1 MMACCGRIDLTRN
14 TILPPEWVSVLS
26 TAVRYHKQLH
36 VSLQGDR
43 IIVNTPLAGKG
54 RVRPAAFFLGL
65 LLLCA
70 STLMYEIALTRLLS
84 VVSWYYLAF
93 VSISM
98 AMFGMTA
105 GALAVQFRPDLFTD
119 DLIPRRLVQS
129 ALAMAI
135 SLPLSLMTMLA
146 VPLYTSFAA
155 QTVYNFLLFSAIIS
169 VPFFFSGIAV
179 CLSLTRMPFPDG
191 PHLFCRPD
199 GRGGRV
205 HRLRSATRSARR
217 AECDLHDLGAAVR
230 RAAALYSAYSRESR
244 RARTAGFCALAM
256 VVLSLLNASTFHG
269 IQPGWSKGKIDSRTD
284 ILAERWNPIS
294 RVRAAQPASGGP
306 DDVGPQPQ
314 TAAVH
319 ASRGYRADHR

>member
-1 MMACCGRIDLTRN
+1 M
-14 TILPPEWVSVLS
+14 
-26 TAVRYHKQLH
+26 
-36 VSLQGDR
+36 
-43 IIVNTPLAGKG
+43 NTPLAGMG
-54 RVRPAAFFLGL
+54 RLRPSTFFLGL

-105 GALAVQFRPDLFTD
+105 GALAVQFRPDLFTA
-119 DLIPRRLVQS
+119 DLIPKRLVQS

-179 CLSLTRMPFPDG
+179 CLSLTRMPFPM
-191 PHLFCRPD
+191 
-199 GRGGRV
+199 GRIYF
-205 HRLRSATRSARR
+205 A
-217 AECDLHDLGAAVR
+217 DLMGAALGCIGSVILLGLLDAPSAIFMISALLFSSSALYAAYAGESR
-230 RAAALYSAYSRESR
+230 PTKTAALLYPGHGGAVFTQCIDLPRNPAELGEGQGQTRGRTSWPNVGIRFPEFAHSIRHRDR
-244 RARTAGFCALAM
+244 R
-256 VVLSLLNASTFHG
+256 
-269 IQPGWSKGKIDSRTD
+269 
-284 ILAERWNPIS
+284 
-294 RVRAAQPASGGP
+294 
-306 DDVGPQPQ
+306 
-314 TAAVH
+314 
-319 ASRGYRADHR
+319 

>member
-1 MMACCGRIDLTRN
+1 M
-14 TILPPEWVSVLS
+14 E
-26 TAVRYHKQLH
+26 
-36 VSLQGDR
+36 
-43 IIVNTPLAGKG
+43 TPLAGKG

-119 DLIPRRLVQS
+119 DVIPRRLAQS

-155 QTVYNFLLFSAIIS
+155 QTAYNFLLFSAIIS

-179 CLSLTRMPFPDG
+179 CLSLTRMPFPM
-191 PHLFCRPD
+191 
-199 GRGGRV
+199 GRIYF
-205 HRLRSATRSARR
+205 A
-217 AECDLHDLGAAVR
+217 DLMGAAAGCIGSVVLLGLLD
-230 RAAALYSAYSRESR
+230 APSAIFMISALLFSSAALYSAYSLETR

-269 IQPGWSKGKIDSRTD
+269 IQPGLVQRQNRFPHGHPGRALESHFEGSRG
-284 ILAERWNPIS
+284 
-294 RVRAAQPASGGP
+294 AARIGRS

-314 TAAVH
+314 TAAGY
-319 ASRGYRADHR
+319 AGRGH